1 MAWYHQA
8 TSHYLN
14 QLRPSSMTP
23 YAITRPQCLQVTGTK
38 ESLLSNYIHR
48 NCIWR
53 LVSNKRLSAGIS
65 NPIPCNYTSI
75 IHATYLFAGTSSQI
89 MLYNH
94 DNMFYELTHRWLHMA
109 WWNLVNIG
117 SGISLLS
124 DDTKPLPDPILT
136 YHQWGPLLYTSKGIF
151 PLNIQ
156 DFINCVSKLL
166 VQNYSHNSDATEYK
180 YIGWAKYIHS
190 KNDKPTSYNQPN
202 DMTDNDN
209 YPSIGLHV
217 LCPCHLVIN

>member
-1 MAWYHQA
+1 MAYVRGLTVVIFRCKNRYHAFFLWYPGRWLPKSITDVWSTSVQVMAWCHQA

-38 ESLLSNYIHR
+38 ESLLSNYIHQ

-109 WWNLVNIG
+109 
-117 SGISLLS
+117 
-124 DDTKPLPDPILT
+124 
-136 YHQWGPLLYTSKGIF
+136 
-151 PLNIQ
+151 
-156 DFINCVSKLL
+156 
-166 VQNYSHNSDATEYK
+166 
-180 YIGWAKYIHS
+180 
-190 KNDKPTSYNQPN
+190 
-202 DMTDNDN
+202 
-209 YPSIGLHV
+209 
-217 LCPCHLVIN
+217 